1 MCHLLPLDSLW
12 LGGGW
17 SETRHP
23 VCYTSECMGRP
34 APGPYKAEEGRTQ
47 PVGQACRREAGF

>member
-12 LGGGW
+12 LGGGRRDT
-17 SETRHP
+17 EHP
-23 VCYTSECMGRP
+23 VCHNSECMGRP

-47 PVGQACRREAGF
+47 VLSTNRSVYRL